1 MRRTITE
8 ADGLTEG
15 NEPDGARLI
24 LCNLGAS
31 EMCWLWPQRP
41 DRSYFGEID
50 MIRTLLCS
58 TALLIAAPSIAQTAS
73 APASPQQA
81 APAAPAAPA
90 QDPAQTTTDAQPAQP
105 ATGATTVAAIVD
117 SEFPAYDADK
127 SGQLEKVEFSKWI
140 VALKDQELK
149 STGKTLPP
157 AEVTAWADGAFVTA
171 DADKSTTI
179 TKAELVTYLSGGAA

>member
-1 MRRTITE
+1 
-8 ADGLTEG
+8 
-15 NEPDGARLI
+15 
-24 LCNLGAS
+24 
-31 EMCWLWPQRP
+31 
-41 DRSYFGEID
+41 

-58 TALLIAAPSIAQTAS
+58 TALLIGAPSIAQTS
-73 APASPQQA
+73 SVPASPQQA

-127 SGQLEKVEFSKWI
+127 SGQLEKAEFSKWI

-179 TKAELVTYLSGGAA
+179 TKAELVTYLSGGTA

>member
-1 MRRTITE
+1 
-8 ADGLTEG
+8 
-15 NEPDGARLI
+15 
-24 LCNLGAS
+24 
-31 EMCWLWPQRP
+31 
-41 DRSYFGEID
+41 

-58 TALLIAAPSIAQTAS
+58 TALLIAAPAIAQTT
-73 APASPQQA
+73 APAGTAAPTAPA
-81 APAAPAAPA
+81 APAAPAQAAPA

-127 SGQLEKVEFSKWI
+127 SGQLEKAEFSKWL

-179 TKAELVTYLSGGAA
+179 TKAELVSYLSGGAA